1 MSVSQER
8 THRMEGFPPKEQREE
23 LGGEGAADGRKTE
36 ARVTVSIYATRFLL
50 AGGHPDRVHPR
61 WGSSRQ

>member
-23 LGGEGAADGRKTE
+23 LGGGRQMEGKQKHELQFPFMPPAF
-36 ARVTVSIYATRFLL
+36 Y
-50 AGGHPDRVHPR
+50 
-61 WGSSRQ
+61 